1 MFPAASSRLRVCL
14 LAGTALLAVCRA
26 VPAAAQTAS
35 GPAVTGSSPTGAK
48 QRKSADAGTAQTLTT
63 GGAETV
69 SVYGQGST
77 RQLTSVSAKTI
88 QAAAPGT
95 NPIKVLAQLPGV
107 DFQSADPFGAYEWS
121 ARVYVRGFAQS
132 QLGFTLDDIPLGDQS
147 FNNYNGLSITRAIIS
162 DNVARANV
170 SQGAGSV
177 AIASSSNLGG
187 ALQFYSADPADK
199 YGGTIDQ
206 TFGSNDTYRTF
217 VRLES
222 GVLNQTGTKFTVSY
236 AHTELD
242 KWKGSGYN
250 DSDQVNAKLVQ
261 PIGGVSSLKL
271 FFDWSAIKQFD
282 YQDENLNYLQTL
294 GGRVDN
300 YYPDY
305 TAAYKAAQGIYSH
318 NETATTDA
326 LDVSYYAGTA
336 RRQDILSGL
345 TFDSL
350 LTNTLDWKSTIYGH
364 GDSGYSTWTT
374 PYTPSPNGAPLS
386 IRTMQPAI
394 TRYGLLSALSWD
406 LGRHTIESGVWYEY
420 DQFTESRY
428 FSEAPLLGQ
437 GTLGDPNDHT
447 AANPFAVPWA
457 EVWNT
462 NTFQYHLQ
470 DTWRVLP
477 NVTLNAGFRSLVIH
491 TGNEATA
498 QNPAYNGGS
507 QIGTGALTAA
517 NGFLPQF
524 SGNWRFAKHQELFA
538 DISHNMRGYPEDG
551 YSTNSSNTPW
561 SANEAAFKQ
570 IQNTLKPETSWVYEG
585 GYRLT
590 TKPFIGLLSLYH
602 VDFANRLQTIS
613 FGPVINPT
621 TAVQNVGGVT
631 TNGVEVSGTFYPLPH
646 LSFYNSVS
654 YNRSTFDDDLVTSGG
669 VDNLRGK
676 AIPNYP
682 TLMYKGSIAYQLG
695 RLSTHIDGNYYSH
708 RYLSYLNDTSVPGYF
723 IASLGAR
730 YVLADHGAL
739 SRVNVQFNAYNL
751 FNTRYV
757 ATTGE
762 NGNPISGDYQSFLM
776 GAPRQFFGSVGV
788 TF

>member
-1 MFPAASSRLRVCL
+1 MLPALRHKLRVHL
-14 LAGTALLAVCRA
+14 LGSSALLAVLGGGVA
-26 VPAAAQTAS
+26 HAQTATVAT
-35 GPAVTGSSPTGAK
+35 PTATG
-48 QRKSADAGTAQTLTT
+48 DTARTLT
-63 GGAETV
+63 ASAPETV

-95 NPIKVLAQLPGV
+95 NPLKVLAQLPGV
-107 DFQSADPFGAYEWS
+107 NFQSADPFGAYEWS
-121 ARVYVRGFAQS
+121 ARLYIRGFAQT
-132 QLGFTLDDIPLGDQS
+132 QLGFTLDDIPLGDQA
-147 FNNYNGLSITRAIIS
+147 FNNYNGLSVTRAITS

-170 SQGAGSV
+170 SQGSGGLAV
-177 AIASSSNLGG
+177 ASTSNLGG
-187 ALQFYSADPADK
+187 AVQFYSADPTDK
-199 YGGTIDQ
+199 YGGTLEQ

-217 VRLES
+217 VRLQS
-222 GVLNQTGTKFTVSY
+222 GILNPTGTKFYVSY
-236 AHTELD
+236 AHTDLD
-242 KWKGSGYN
+242 KWKGAGYN
-250 DSDQVNAKLVQ
+250 KSDQVNLKLVQ

-271 FFDWSAIKQFD
+271 FFDWSAVKQFD
-282 YQDENLNYLQTL
+282 YQDESLDYLQTL

-305 TAAYKAAQGIYSH
+305 TAAYHAAQGIYTRGEDRSH
-318 NETATTDA
+318 DA

-336 RRQDILSGL
+336 KRQDYLSGL

-350 LTNTLDWKSTIYGH
+350 LTNSLDWKSTIYGH

-406 LGRHTIESGVWYEY
+406 IGRHTIESGIWYEY

-437 GTLGDPNDHT
+437 GTLGDPNEHTPDH
-447 AANPFAVPWA
+447 PFAVPWA

-462 NTFQYHLQ
+462 NTVQYHLQ

-477 NVTLNAGFRSLVIH
+477 SVTLNAGFRSLVIH

-498 QNPAYNGGS
+498 QNPVYNGGA
-507 QIGTGALTAA
+507 QVGTGSLTASNA
-517 NGFLPQF
+517 FLPQF
-524 SGNWRFAKHQELFA
+524 SANWRFARHQEFFA
-538 DISHNMRGYPEDG
+538 DVSHNMRGYPEDG
-551 YSTNSSNTPW
+551 YSTNCSNTPW
-561 SANEAAFKQ
+561 SANETAFKQ
-570 IQNTLKPETSWVYEG
+570 IQSTIKPETDWVYEG

-602 VDFANRLQTIS
+602 VDFSNRLQTIS

-631 TNGVEVSGTFYPLPH
+631 TNGVELSGTFYPLRH
-646 LSFYNSVS
+646 LSIYNSIS
-654 YNRSTFDDDLVTSGG
+654 YNRSTFDNDLVTSSG

-676 AIPNYP
+676 SIPNYP
-682 TLMYKGSIAYQLG
+682 TLMYKGSIAYQIG
-695 RLSTHIDGNYYSH
+695 RLDAHVDGNYYSH

-730 YVLADHGAL
+730 YVLGEHGPL
-739 SRVNVQFNAYNL
+739 SRITLQLNAYNL